1 MSTLSRRMTILTLT
15 MAVFAFLFAQLVVS
29 TGPGLRHGQAAAI
42 SNCGLPGS
50 PLCKAVF

>member
-29 TGPGLRHGQAAAI
+29 TVPGQRHGQAAAI
-42 SNCGLPGS
+42 SSCGIPGS
-50 PLCKAVF
+50 ALCKAVF